1 MMVGQRRSNI
11 EIIADMLKVGE
22 SGAGKT
28 KIMYNANLSY
38 SQIQK
43 YLSFLTSQGFIDK
56 VQVGN
61 TAVTY
66 QVTEN
71 GHKLLEIINSL
82 QEMLEP
88 EEKALT
94 SSS

>member
-1 MMVGQRRSNI
+1 MMVSQRRSNI

-22 SGAGKT
+22 GGAGKT

-43 YLSFLTSQGFIDK
+43 YLSFLMSQGFIDK

-61 TAVTY
+61 PSVTY
-66 QVTEN
+66 QVTES
-71 GHKLLEIINSL
+71 GRKLLELITSL

-88 EEKALT
+88 IDKNAA
-94 SSS
+94 

>member
-1 MMVGQRRSNI
+1 MMVNQRRSDI

-22 SGAGKT
+22 NGAGKT

-43 YLSFLTSQGFIDK
+43 YLSFLMKQGLIDK

-61 TAVTY
+61 PSVTY

-71 GHKLLEIINSL
+71 GLKLLELIGNI

-88 EEKALT
+88 ETGTVA
-94 SSS
+94 

>member
-61 TAVTY
+61 PAVTY